1 MDWKSKNS
9 WVQEDSMYSPKRKV
23 NNKGSREH
31 EHIIGSIP
39 SLKMNRSIGYESFW
53 GECLFYYL
61 LEIDPLTVRYYE
73 QPVEVIYTEMN
84 AQYALVEKEHVPDT
98 LVFRQNYRPHLFQV
112 KGGNNFVEQKPH
124 LFKASSKYAQEH
136 GWSYSVI
143 YPKLIPSKVQSNL
156 ILLMNYMKPREY
168 YDAWIQ
174 EILNKMLYLKNPT
187 VEHLAK
193 SFSAKIDHRDILP
206 IIYHLIFRGDLRTD
220 IFIPVNNCS
229 VLELGDLSKDLITY
243 FHLEGGPF
251 VASM

>member
-1 MDWKSKNS
+1 MDWKSKKC
-9 WVQEDSMYSPKRKV
+9 WAQEDALYFPKRKV
-23 NNKGSREH
+23 NNKGSRNH

-39 SLKMNRSIGYESFW
+39 SRKMNRSIGYESFW

-61 LEIDPLTVRYYE
+61 LEIDPLTVRYYA
-73 QPVEVIYTEMN
+73 QPVEVTYTELN
-84 AQYALVEKEHVPDT
+84 AQYALVEKKHVPDT
-98 LVFRQNYRPHLFQV
+98 LVFRQTYRPHLFQV
-112 KGGNNFVEQKPH
+112 KGGNNFIEQKPH
-124 LFKASSKYAQEH
+124 LFQASSKYAQEH
-136 GWSYSVI
+136 GWCYSVVH
-143 YPKLIPSKVQSNL
+143 PKLIPSKVQSNL

-168 YDAWIQ
+168 YDAWIP

-220 IFIPVNNCS
+220 IFIPVNICS

-243 FHLEGGPF
+243 FHLEGDTF